1 VVDPARAL
9 LVAPGSHPTGNGMTE
24 EDRDEVPL
32 PVRAEAR
39 WPMVAAVVA
48 ALVLTVLRPTELQL
62 APRWVLPTIESVLV
76 VVLIAR
82 DPGRIDRR
90 SAVLRGLSIC
100 VVGILVVDALAATG
114 LLVAVLIQGG
124 QATNSAGELLRA
136 GTIVWL
142 SNVIAFALL
151 YWELDAGGA
160 AARAYRMPRALDL
173 AFPQQLNPKVAPSG
187 WRPIFIDYLYLGL
200 TSSTAFS
207 PTDVMPLVPWAKIAM
222 GTQGLISLVILGLVI
237 ARAVNVFT

>member
-1 VVDPARAL
+1 MSQEDP
-9 LVAPGSHPTGNGMTE
+9 
-24 EDRDEVPL
+24 DEVPL
-32 PVRAEAR
+32 QVRAEAR
-39 WPMVAAVVA
+39 WPSVAAVIA
-48 ALVLTVLRPTELQL
+48 AMVLTVLRPSEMRV
-62 APRWVLPTIESVLV
+62 APPWALPAIESVLL

-90 SAVLRGLSIC
+90 SAVLRGLSIS

-114 LLVAVLIQGG
+114 LLVAVLIHGG

-136 GTIVWL
+136 GTIVWM
-142 SNVIAFALL
+142 SNVIAFGLL

-173 AFPQQLNPKVAPSG
+173 AFPQQLNPEVAPPG

-207 PTDVMPLVPWAKIAM
+207 PTDVFPLVPWAKIAM
-222 GTQGLISLVILGLVI
+222 GTQALISLVVLGLVI